1 MQGLVQEEAAT
12 QRGRSCR
19 DTEREIDTETQKHI
33 GKAVLETNFLKKCNK
48 KERAKGQCA
57 HFFANEG
64 DTEMLL
70 GRGLHRRLVLSVHPV

>member
-48 KERAKGQCA
+48 KERERKDSVLISLPMK
-57 HFFANEG
+57 E
-64 DTEMLL
+64 T
-70 GRGLHRRLVLSVHPV
+70 RRCF